1 MVVTTSLPDRT
12 QRAGAEATQ
21 LAEAEETQRVGAEAT
36 RRVEVEDRI
45 GAEEIRRVG
54 VEDRT
59 GAEEGIGEEEVQV
72 GERIGELVEEE
83 EWVVAM
89 LEADQCREILVTI
102 PLNQQIIKLLEK
114 GIRHSLNL
122 RRESTMMT
130 SRLCLSNP
138 VLMIH
143 SCRQLP
149 LPLPLPLPL
158 SLIPLIY

>member
-1 MVVTTSLPDRT
+1 MVVTTSLPDR
-12 QRAGAEATQ
+12 TQ
-21 LAEAEETQRVGAEAT
+21 LAEAEETQRVGVEPT
-36 RRVEVEDRI
+36 RRFEAEDRI

-54 VEDRT
+54 VEERI

-114 GIRHSLNL
+114 GIRHSLKL

-130 SRLCLSNP
+130 SRLYLSNP

-149 LPLPLPLPL
+149 LPLPLPL
-158 SLIPLIY
+158 IPLIY